1 MPHQTSLDRPIALVD
16 LDGTLCNFSEA
27 ILERLIELRGP
38 NDDPDDE
45 LKLEP
50 PPYILARQRIIMST
64 SGFWRN
70 LKPIPAGLQLV
81 SLLVELEFNTHV
93 FTKGPSDNPSAWA
106 EKFEWC
112 RLHVPELR
120 VIMTED
126 KSLVNGDVLVEDWP
140 PYIIQW
146 RRRCPKGFVIIPA
159 QPWNEDAKVEQLENA
174 IRYNGTNLTEV
185 RTFLETLRKNKFSP

>member
-81 SLLVELEFNTHV
+81 SLLVEFEFNTHV